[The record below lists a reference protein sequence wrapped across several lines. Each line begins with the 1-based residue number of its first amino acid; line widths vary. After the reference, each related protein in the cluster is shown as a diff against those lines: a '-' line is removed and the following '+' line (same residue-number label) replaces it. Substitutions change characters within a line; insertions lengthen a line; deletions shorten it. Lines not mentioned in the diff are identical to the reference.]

1 MPEKE
6 AKRYGDK
13 AFTQMMYAKIV
24 TVQLINRMGYDVLF
38 QVSRISGAT
47 PQLNVMLLFRACPI
61 YFDVHFQ
68 YVYRMST
75 WCGTRI
81 LCPSSMIR
89 KTHYILLTFF
99 SKTMEP
105 EVCVT
110 VSVFFRSCCE
120 VTIRS
125 LCVEDF

>member
-38 QVSRISGAT
+38 QVSRMSGAT
-47 PQLNVMLLFRACPI
+47 PRLNVMLLFRACSI
-61 YFDVHFQ
+61 YFDLHFQ
-68 YVYRMST
+68 YAHRMST
-75 WCGTRI
+75 WCGIRI
-81 LCPSSMIR
+81 LCLSSMIR

-99 SKTMEP
+99 SKTMEH

-110 VSVFFRSCCE
+110 VSAFFSILFLQHALF
-120 VTIRS
+120 V
-125 LCVEDF
+125 